1 MLKFLKYVKYLK
13 VADFKSLKDDQV
25 FYTPV

>member
-1 MLKFLKYVKYLK
+1 MLKFQKYVKYLK
-13 VADFKSLKDDQV
+13 VADFKSLKDVQV